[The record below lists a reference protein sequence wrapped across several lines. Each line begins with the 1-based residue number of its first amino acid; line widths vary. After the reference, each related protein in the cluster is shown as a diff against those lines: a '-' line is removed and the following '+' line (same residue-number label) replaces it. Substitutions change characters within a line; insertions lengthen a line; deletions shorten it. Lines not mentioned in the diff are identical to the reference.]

1 MTTRR
6 DFVKNSIVSI
16 GGLSM
21 GPKLLSYSPSDIEDD
36 RPSKR
41 KFSSEI
47 IDSVVSLS
55 QKNILDRI

>member
-21 GPKLLSYSPSDIEDD
+21 GPKLLSNPSELKMTDLQKE
-36 RPSKR
+36 
-41 KFSSEI
+41 SSA
-47 IDSVVSLS
+47 
-55 QKNILDRI
+55 QKLLIVL